1 MYDSSQRRLAT
12 SQPRNGNGCWLI
24 NENEIYDLNFNCFV
38 VLIVIDFHYEQKP
51 SGRQRFVRSTLA
63 FLIYGVNLAH
73 SLAFHK
79 FN

>member
-1 MYDSSQRRLAT
+1 MYDDSSQCLAQH
-12 SQPRNGNGCWLI
+12 QPRNGNGSWLI

-38 VLIVIDFHYEQKP
+38 VLIIIDFHYERKP
-51 SGRQRFVRSTLA
+51 SGSVSLHSR
-63 FLIYGVNLAH
+63 LIYGVNLAH